1 MAQPSDPVDDPAR
14 PPPPPV
20 PTLWGLLSSFSI
32 VSIFGFG
39 GTLAWARRMAV
50 DERKWMSATD
60 FNEVFALCQ
69 FLPGPNVVNFAVAF
83 GARVRGVPG
92 SVAAVLGLCGPA
104 LILMMI
110 LGALYAR
117 YGDLPELQRFL
128 GGVTCAAAG
137 LTLATA
143 GRMAAPL
150 FQNRQWVSIALMVGV
165 VFAVGILKLPLWWAI
180 GIFIPIGVI
189 IGWRRPA

>member
-1 MAQPSDPVDDPAR
+1 MSQSPDPVLAPR
-14 PPPPPV
+14 
-20 PTLWGLLSSFSI
+20 PTLWSLFSSFVI
-32 VSIFGFG
+32 VSVFGFG

-50 DERKWMSATD
+50 DERKWMTPQE

-69 FLPGPNVVNFAVAF
+69 FLPGPNVMNLAVVF

-92 SVAAVLGLCGPA
+92 AFVSAIGLCGPSI
-104 LILMMI
+104 ILMII

-137 LTLATA
+137 LILGTM
-143 GRMAAPL
+143 GRMALPL
-150 FQNRQWVSIALMVGV
+150 FETKQWVAIALIAAVL
-165 VFAVGILKLPLWWAI
+165 FSVGILKLPLWWAL
-180 GIFIPIGVI
+180 GIFIPIGVF
-189 IGWRRPA
+189 IGWRRPT